1 MKNIIRLAAAFLLL
15 AALCAPALSESARIR
30 TAAEE
35 IPVAV
40 VQDPAGETFYWI
52 DMTQLSP
59 ESWADL
65 TAGTL
70 EVADDA
76 GQILLSRALE
86 GSSAGTVTDWPM
98 PVADPADP
106 QNPAGEVKIICATQA
121 APATAE
127 ETEAYL
133 ADIGYYTLQQDW
145 EEEEEEPE
153 PEPTEEPTP

>member
-1 MKNIIRLAAAFLLL
+1 MKNIVRLAAVLLLL

-30 TAAEE
+30 TATGE
-35 IPVAV
+35 IPVTV
-40 VQDPAGETFYWI
+40 VQDTAGETFYWI

-59 ESWADL
+59 EGWSDL
-65 TAGTL
+65 TAGVL

-76 GQILLSRALE
+76 GQTVLSRALE

-106 QNPAGEVKIICATQA
+106 QNPAGELKIICATQA
-121 APATAE
+121 APATPE

-133 ADIGYYTLQQDW
+133 DDIGYYTLQEDW
-145 EEEEEEPE
+145 EEEEEEPDRKSVV
-153 PEPTEEPTP
+153 